1 VIYND
6 LKMFRLRTLKSIVLS
21 RTDPPGDFDPD
32 LIDDGIF
39 DLLYKSSFLPSLFM
53 KPTRFSIENELR
65 LVFEMAKDV
74 PHVLRI
80 TDKGLLRYI
89 EIIQ

>member
-1 VIYND
+1 
-6 LKMFRLRTLKSIVLS
+6 
-21 RTDPPGDFDPD
+21 
-32 LIDDGIF
+32 
-39 DLLYKSSFLPSLFM
+39 M

-65 LVFEMAKDV
+65 FVFEMAKDV

-80 TDKGLLRYI
+80 TDKGLLRHI